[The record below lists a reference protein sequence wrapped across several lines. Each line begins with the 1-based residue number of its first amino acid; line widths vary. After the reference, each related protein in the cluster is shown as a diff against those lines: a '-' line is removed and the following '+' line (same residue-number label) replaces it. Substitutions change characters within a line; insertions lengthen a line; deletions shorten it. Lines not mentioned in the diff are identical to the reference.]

1 MKSSAKKVE
10 LAPYDDLFST
20 EESRQDAKLEKVR
33 EIPLSELHPF
43 KNHPF
48 KVKDD
53 EAMMETADSVRQ
65 YGVLVPAIARPDP
78 EGGYEL
84 VAGHRRHRASELA
97 EKETM
102 PVIVRDLDD
111 DAATIIMVDSNLQRE
126 SLLPSERAFAYKM
139 KLEAMKHQGERM
151 DLTCS
156 QVGNKSAGK
165 KSSELLAEQVGQ
177 SKNQIFRYIR
187 LTELIPELLDMVDEK
202 KIALNPA
209 YELSFL
215 KKEEQRDLLDAMD
228 SEQATPSLSQAQ
240 RLKKYSQEGHLTLDM
255 MRVIMGE
262 EKKSDLDKVTLSA
275 DILRKYFPKSYT
287 PQRMQETIIKLLEG
301 WQMSDATR
309 TAGAKQLH
317 SLACFIVPIAAA
329 RCMSTAPTTASVFLN
344 IPAHSTPKFLA
355 ERYARP
361 STVSMKMWYCPLFQK
376 CSKPLQN
383 MPSMTELSL
392 SVWCRK
398 RSPASKQ
405 QRLRNSAHAL
415 LPLSRGFPSWKS
427 CSAKS
432 MRTTF

>member
-10 LAPYDDLFST
+10 LASVDDLFST
-20 EESRQDAKLEKVR
+20 EESRADAQREKVV

-43 KNHPF
+43 KGHPF

-53 EAMMETADSVRQ
+53 EAMMETADSIKQ

-139 KLEAMKHQGERM
+139 KLDAMKHQGERV
-151 DLTCS
+151 DLTSS
-156 QVGNKSAGK
+156 QVGTKLRADEILAQQAG
-165 KSSELLAEQVGQ
+165 SSRNQVQ
-177 SKNQIFRYIR
+177 RYIR
-187 LTELIPELLDMVDEK
+187 LTELIPELMDMVDEK

-215 KKEEQRDLLDAMD
+215 KKEEQVDLLDAMD

-262 EKKSDLDKVTLSA
+262 EKKSDLDRVTFTS
-275 DILRKYFPKSYT
+275 DTLRKHFPKSYT
-287 PQRMQETIIKLLEG
+287 PQRMQETIIKLLEA
-301 WQMSDATR
+301 WQKKRQRD
-309 TAGAKQLH
+309 Q
-317 SLACFIVPIAAA
+317 
-329 RCMSTAPTTASVFLN
+329 
-344 IPAHSTPKFLA
+344 
-355 ERYARP
+355 ER
-361 STVSMKMWYCPLFQK
+361 
-376 CSKPLQN
+376 
-383 MPSMTELSL
+383 
-392 SVWCRK
+392 
-398 RSPASKQ
+398 
-405 QRLRNSAHAL
+405 
-415 LPLSRGFPSWKS
+415 
-427 CSAKS
+427 
-432 MRTTF
+432 

>member
-139 KLEAMKHQGERM
+139 KLEAIKHQGART
-151 DLTCS
+151 DLTS
-156 QVGNKSAGK
+156 V
-165 KSSELLAEQVGQ
+165 QVGQ
-177 SKNQIFRYIR
+177 KLSARDKVAKDAGERSGIQVMRYIR
-187 LTELIPELLDMVDEK
+187 LTELIPELLNLVDEGN
-202 KIALNPA
+202 IALSPA
-209 YELSFL
+209 YEISFL
-215 KKEEQRDLLDAMD
+215 TSGEQRSLLTAID
-228 SEQATPSLSQAQ
+228 SEVAYPSLSQAQ
-240 RLKKYSQEGHLTLDM
+240 RMKKLSQKGVLTEEAILA
-255 MRVIMGE
+255 IMSE
-262 EKKSDLDKVTLSA
+262 EKKGDLDKVVLKSDT
-275 DILRKYFPKSYT
+275 LRKYFPKSYT
-287 PQRMQETIIKLLEG
+287 PKRMEETIIKLLEG
-301 WQMSDATR
+301 WQKKRQRD
-309 TAGAKQLH
+309 Q
-317 SLACFIVPIAAA
+317 
-329 RCMSTAPTTASVFLN
+329 
-344 IPAHSTPKFLA
+344 
-355 ERYARP
+355 ER
-361 STVSMKMWYCPLFQK
+361 
-376 CSKPLQN
+376 
-383 MPSMTELSL
+383 
-392 SVWCRK
+392 
-398 RSPASKQ
+398 
-405 QRLRNSAHAL
+405 
-415 LPLSRGFPSWKS
+415 
-427 CSAKS
+427 
-432 MRTTF
+432 